1 MKKKG
6 LIVFD
11 IDGTL
16 TDTVDIHHA
25 AFRESLKL
33 IDVPEFKGAFGI
45 YEHHTDSHIVRKIF
59 EHATKK
65 TFEGSLMKKFEE
77 HLEEKIRQCKIEEV
91 KGAVQMIQKIE
102 DQGTFGVCYATGSL
116 LKPAV
121 LKLEGIGIRFNPAQL
136 VASNSMEE
144 REKIVA
150 EAIKNAGLYYGMEKF
165 DRIISFGDGLWDLKT
180 AENLAIEFIGIG
192 EKNKKLLT
200 DNGMRRHYNDFSNF
214 NPKEL

>member
-1 MKKKG
+1 MKKKN

-16 TDTVDIHHA
+16 TDTVEIHHA

-33 IDVPEFKGAFGI
+33 IDVPDFNGAFGI

-59 EHATKK
+59 EHATEK
-65 TFEGSLMKKFEE
+65 TFEDSQMRKFEE
-77 HLEEKIRQCKIEEV
+77 YLFEKIRQHKINEV
-91 KGAVQMIQKIE
+91 KGAVQMIQGIE
-102 DQGTFGVCYATGSL
+102 GGGDFGVCYATGSL

-136 VASNSMEE
+136 VASNNMEE

-150 EAIKNAGLYYGMEKF
+150 EAIKNAGLYYSIEKF

-180 AENLAIEFIGIG
+180 AENLAIEFIGVG
-192 EKNKKLLT
+192 EKHKKLLT
-200 DNGMRRHYNDFSNF
+200 DNGMQRHYTDFSHF
-214 NPKEL
+214 NLAEL